1 MRWGAPFAAFLLV
14 AAPAFAAEPLEQ
26 RAKAGDAEAA
36 YKLAGALERTR
47 QDYDRALRLH
57 CEAAARGHPGATFSI
72 ALLHLTGRGVPQNDD
87 RAVAWMR
94 LAAMRGHEHA
104 RALLRHLPMAPKME
118 TRCQREWPGLRSGGE
133 AKALGLDG
141 VERLVRSLAPAHRL
155 DPELVLAVVA
165 VESSG
170 RPDARS
176 PKNAQGLMQ
185 LMPETAADLGVTDAL
200 DPVQNLQGGMRHLRR
215 LIDRFAGD
223 LTLALAAYNAGEE
236 AVARHKGVP
245 PYPETQAYV
254 RKLRALYP
262 KGWLGG

>member
-1 MRWGAPFAAFLLV
+1 MRWGALAAILLL
-14 AAPAFAAEPLEQ
+14 AAPASAETLER
-26 RAKAGDAEAA
+26 RARAGDAEAA
-36 YKLAGALERTR
+36 YKLAVALERAKR
-47 QDYDRALRLH
+47 DYPRVMRLH

-104 RALLRHLPMAPKME
+104 RALLHHLPMAPKLE
-118 TRCQREWPGLRSGGE
+118 TRCPREWPGGAAAGQ
-133 AKALGLDG
+133 AMQLGLDG
-141 VERLVRSLAPAHRL
+141 VEQLVRRLAPAHRL
-155 DPELVLAVVA
+155 DPDLVLAVVA

-170 RPDARS
+170 RTDARS

-185 LMPETAADLGVTDAL
+185 LMPETAADLGVDDPL

-215 LIDRFAGD
+215 LIDRFSGD

-236 AVARHKGVP
+236 AVSRYKGVP

-262 KGWLGG
+262 KGWLG

>member
-1 MRWGAPFAAFLLV
+1 MRWGAPVAALLLV
-14 AAPAFAAEPLEQ
+14 AAPAFAETLEQ
-26 RAKAGDAEAA
+26 RARGGDAEAA
-36 YKLAGALERTR
+36 YKLAAALERTR
-47 QDYDRALRLH
+47 QDYGRALRLH
-57 CEAAARGHPGATFSI
+57 CEAAARGHPGSTFSI

-104 RALLRHLPMAPKME
+104 RALLHHLPMAPKME
-118 TRCQREWPGLRSGGE
+118 TRCPREWPGKTATGE
-133 AKALGLDG
+133 SRALGLEG
-141 VERLVRSLAPAHRL
+141 VESLVRRLAPSHRL
-155 DPELVLAVVA
+155 DPDLVLAVVA

-185 LMPETAADLGVTDAL
+185 LMPETAADLGVEDAL

-215 LIDRFAGD
+215 LIDRFSGD

-236 AVARHKGVP
+236 AVSRYKGVP